1 MVFGLGQTSK
11 PAVRRG
17 EVAAVLDIGTSK
29 IACFIGVLDPDT
41 GVQLL
46 GIGHHASN
54 GIKCGAVV
62 DMVAAETAIRSA
74 VEKAER
80 RAGFT
85 ISAVTVNVSTRT
97 LASQHLTADTKF
109 ASGEVAD
116 RDLKRVLPTA
126 LAEFDEPEH
135 TMLHAL
141 PLNWSVDDT
150 RGIRDPRG
158 MFGAHLGVD
167 MHFVTAGVGVL
178 RNLAHCVERC
188 HLRIKT
194 MVATPMAAGYG
205 ALVDDE
211 LDLGVT
217 VIDMGAGITTAS
229 VFRERSLIFVD
240 SVAIGGGHVSTDIAR
255 GLTTTLEG
263 AERIKSLY
271 GSALGSSK
279 DDTQMISCPPMGD
292 IGGQPGEP
300 HLQSRALLTSIV
312 RSRLEET
319 FEILRDRLKD
329 TGMDEYAGRRI
340 VLTGG
345 ASQLSGAAD
354 LAEIIFGKRVRIGR
368 PHGLLGLSDTA
379 SGPDFAVAAGLIKY
393 AFSTHNDAISGS
405 PDLSGRKYRKR
416 RYAGNGF
423 GRSLDWLKENF

>member
-1 MVFGLGQTSK
+1 MAFGLGGHGAAS
-11 PAVRRG
+11 ARRG
-17 EVAAVLDIGTSK
+17 EVAAVLDIGSSK
-29 IACFIGVLDPDT
+29 IACFIGVMEPDT
-41 GVQLL
+41 GVRLL
-46 GIGHHASN
+46 GIGHHASD

-62 DMVAAETAIRSA
+62 DMDAAETAIRCA

-97 LASQHLTADTKF
+97 LASQHLTADTQF

-116 RDLKRVLPTA
+116 RDLKRVLSTA
-126 LAEFDEPEH
+126 LAEFDEPDQ
-135 TMLHAL
+135 TILHAL
-141 PLNWSVDDT
+141 PLNWSVDGT

-158 MFGAHLGVD
+158 MFGKSLGVD
-167 MHFVTAGVGVL
+167 MHFVTAGIGVL

-188 HLRIKT
+188 HLRIKA

-211 LDLGVT
+211 LDLGAT

-263 AERIKSLY
+263 AERLKSLY

-279 DDTQMISCPPMGD
+279 DDTQMISCPPMGEA
-292 IGGQPGEP
+292 GEP
-300 HLQSRALLTSIV
+300 HTESRALLTAIV

-319 FEILRDRLKD
+319 FEILRDRLKS
-329 TGMDEYAGRRI
+329 TGMDEFAGRRI

-345 ASQLSGAAD
+345 GAQLNGAAE
-354 LAEIIFGKRVRIGR
+354 LAGIIFGKRVRVGR
-368 PHGLLGLSDTA
+368 PHGILGLSDTA

-393 AFSTHNDAISGS
+393 AFTDHNDAISGA

-416 RYAGNGF
+416 RYAGNSL
-423 GRSLDWLKENF
+423 GRSIDWLKENF

>member
-1 MVFGLGQTSK
+1 MAFGLGGQNANT
-11 PAVRRG
+11 ARRG
-17 EVAAVLDIGTSK
+17 EVAAVLDIGSSK
-29 IACFIGVLDPDT
+29 IACFIGVMEPDT
-41 GVQLL
+41 GVRLL
-46 GIGHHASN
+46 GIGHHASD

-62 DMVAAETAIRSA
+62 DMDAAETAIRCA

-80 RAGFT
+80 AAGFT

-97 LASQHLTADTKF
+97 LASQHLTADTQF

-116 RDLKRVLPTA
+116 RDLKRVLSTA
-126 LAEFDEPEH
+126 LAEFDEPDQ
-135 TMLHAL
+135 TILHAL
-141 PLNWSVDDT
+141 PLNWSVDGT

-158 MFGAHLGVD
+158 MFGKSLGVD
-167 MHFVTAGVGVL
+167 MHFVTAGIGVL

-188 HLRIKT
+188 HLRIKA

-211 LDLGVT
+211 LDLGAT

-263 AERIKSLY
+263 AERLKSLY

-279 DDTQMISCPPMGD
+279 DDTQMISCPPMGEA
-292 IGGQPGEP
+292 GEP
-300 HLQSRALLTSIV
+300 HMESRALLTAIV

-319 FEILRDRLKD
+319 FEILRDRLKS
-329 TGMDEYAGRRI
+329 TGMDEFAGRRI

-345 ASQLSGAAD
+345 GAQLNGAAE
-354 LAEIIFGKRVRIGR
+354 LAGIIFGKRVRVGR
-368 PHGLLGLSDTA
+368 PHGILGLSDTA
-379 SGPDFAVAAGLIKY
+379 SGPDFAAAAGLIKY
-393 AFSTHNDAISGS
+393 AFASHNDAISGA

-416 RYAGNGF
+416 RYAGNSL
-423 GRSLDWLKENF
+423 GRSIDWLKENF